1 MASVVGDIE
10 VSGEHRVAIVTG
22 AASGIGWALS
32 RKFAEAG
39 YAVCLFDIDG
49 DAAKK
54 RASELAGHHEGYGC
68 DVSDEAQVARAFT
81 AVGERFGRLDVLVN
95 NAGIV
100 GAQEPSTE
108 QDMQYFDRIT
118 KVIVNGTFL
127 CSRAA
132 YPAMAARNS
141 GAIVNVGSV
150 VGLAGFP
157 RKNAYGVAKAGV
169 HSLTRALACEWAA
182 QGIRVNAVAPG
193 YIATSM
199 VQGLIDKGQVDSG
212 RLSRRIPMGRLGK
225 PEEVADAIL
234 FLASDSARY
243 ITGSI
248 LSVDGGWAAFG
259 DAGNASEL
267 GHQRALT

>member
-1 MASVVGDIE
+1 MS
-10 VSGEHRVAIVTG
+10 SEHRVAVITG

-32 RKFAEAG
+32 QKFAEVG
-39 YAVCLFDIDG
+39 YSVCLLDIDE

-54 RASELAGHHEGYGC
+54 RALELPGHHEGYGC
-68 DVSDEAQVARAFT
+68 DVSDEAQVTSAFT
-81 AVGERFGRLDVLVN
+81 AVDKRFGRLDVLVN

-108 QDMQYFDRIT
+108 QDMKYFDRIT
-118 KVIVNGTFL
+118 KVMINGTFL

-132 YPAMAARNS
+132 YPAMATRKS

-150 VGLAGFP
+150 VGLVGFP
-157 RKNAYGVAKAGV
+157 RRNAYGAAKAGV
-169 HSLTRALACEWAA
+169 HSLTRALACEWAS

-193 YIATSM
+193 YVATSL
-199 VQGLIDKGQVDSG
+199 VQGLVDKGLVDSD

-225 PEEVADAIL
+225 PEEIADAIL

-243 ITGSI
+243 ITGST

-259 DAGNASEL
+259 DAGNASEP
-267 GHQRALT
+267 